1 MEVTK
6 IQHKTIVEEVMEKI
20 KILIA
25 SGRYKVNDKLPTEK
39 ELAKMFGIGHS
50 SVREAIKIFN
60 YLGILE
66 SRVAKGTYVC
76 DRSSISSEALTWSI
90 LLNQREVKRLLEIK
104 GALELWS
111 LITLAEKHG
120 QEPASVSGIF
130 AVLEQIIERMDR
142 AISTGSA
149 DDLIEA
155 DYDFHQTT
163 VQASDNSLFVSIY
176 DTLRS
181 FTLEEIK
188 RCHEAV
194 EYPLIPKHN
203 HQQILK
209 AIKSGDIVQIVL
221 IYKQFVAE
229 NIDAV
234 TRSTSGAAGREEEIT
249 DDHRK
254 EV

>member
-1 MEVTK
+1 MVHTPQPARGK
-6 IQHKTIVEEVMEKI
+6 AAAGDQ
-20 KILIA
+20 
-25 SGRYKVNDKLPTEK
+25 GGP
-39 ELAKMFGIGHS
+39 
-50 SVREAIKIFN
+50 
-60 YLGILE
+60 
-66 SRVAKGTYVC
+66 
-76 DRSSISSEALTWSI
+76 
-90 LLNQREVKRLLEIK
+90 
-104 GALELWS
+104 GALEPDHPGRE
-111 LITLAEKHG
+111 AQPG
-120 QEPASVSGIF
+120 AGFVSKTF

-149 DDLIEA
+149 NDLIEA
-155 DYDFHQTT
+155 DYNFHQAT

-194 EYPLIPKHN
+194 EYPLIPKNN

-234 TRSTSGAAGREEEIT
+234 TRSALGADGRKDEIT